1 MAGVLGTLQ
10 EVLTIVQR
18 LSALENRIEREFR
31 ELKDGLSSARS
42 EARELDRRLLVLET
56 RFGDLAEL
64 AATEARAAAQS
75 AASLAVAGELRAIG
89 ERIARLEGVTGTSPH
104 GRALRPPDHP

>member
-1 MAGVLGTLQ
+1 MAGLIGALQ
-10 EVLTIVQR
+10 EVLTVVQR
-18 LSALENRIEREFR
+18 LSDLEKRHDREFK
-31 ELKDGLSSARS
+31 ELKDGLGSARS

-56 RFGDLAEL
+56 RFGGLAEI

-89 ERIARLEGVTGTSPH
+89 ERIARLEGVTGTLPH
-104 GRALRPPDHP
+104 GRALPPPGDP